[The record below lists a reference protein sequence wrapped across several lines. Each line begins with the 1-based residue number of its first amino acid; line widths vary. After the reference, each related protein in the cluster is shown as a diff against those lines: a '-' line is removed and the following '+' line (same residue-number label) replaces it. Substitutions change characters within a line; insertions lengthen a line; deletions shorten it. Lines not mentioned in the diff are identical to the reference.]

1 MKQLLFTTIFVFI
14 LSHSKGQI
22 IFPEG
27 NSDPNPEKQDISPT
41 KEIGYGLTGAGAA
54 TIANTA
60 LKLFPVKSPAAWYI
74 GGGVALATG
83 LYLLLFA
90 DDDYKPHYWKG
101 MQGYNSGN
109 SYKDDLLFLTLSYRD
124 SHIPSPNK
132 KRPDLNQSVS
142 LLNDKIFISQQESK

>member
-1 MKQLLFTTIFVFI
+1 MKRLLLTAIFVFAMN
-14 LSHSKGQI
+14 HSRGQI

-27 NSDPNPEKQDISPT
+27 SGDPNPEKQDISPT
-41 KEIGYGLTGAGAA
+41 KEIGYGLTGVGAA

-90 DDDYKPHYWKG
+90 EDDYKPHYWKG
-101 MQGYNSGN
+101 MQGYNSRN
-109 SYKDDLLFLTLSYRD
+109 FYKNDFIFLAGSVHESHLLL
-124 SHIPSPNK
+124 PNK
-132 KRPDLNQSVS
+132 KRPEVNQSVS
-142 LLNDKIFISQQESK
+142 LSSDKIFISRQGLK